1 MPTVRIYRARGVI
14 ERGIR
19 GLPENIIGADL
30 GGETIFYD
38 AVDKNTSYDLC
49 GFTVTAADLKVRG
62 YEKVP
67 EKLCVSEDME
77 IPTRR
82 ENEDMLRKIP
92 TGSVRDSRLLY
103 SLWRD
108 FREEIERS

>member
-1 MPTVRIYRARGVI
+1 MIMVIPIYKSLYNSVIFLYIIYSSKKRYMPTVRIYRARGVI

-67 EKLCVSEDME
+67 
-77 IPTRR
+77 
-82 ENEDMLRKIP
+82 
-92 TGSVRDSRLLY
+92 
-103 SLWRD
+103 
-108 FREEIERS
+108 